1 MDLDHPG
8 NRLMTDSTKLGL
20 QKDAEEITLDAMHL
34 FGASGNTSEI
44 IAGRLH
50 LDAYTLA
57 IGAGTEE
64 ALRKNMMKDIFKY
77 HSDLRTLF

>member
-1 MDLDHPG
+1 
-8 NRLMTDSTKLGL
+8 MTDSTKLAI
-20 QKDAEEITLDAMHL
+20 QKDAEEVTSDAMHL
-34 FGASGNTSEI
+34 FGASGNTNEI
-44 IAGRLH
+44 IVGRLH
-50 LDAYTLA
+50 MDTYTLS